1 MLDPVT
7 IQGEKCPTTGNMVA
21 LDSVTNPE
29 SSGWES
35 TFGKV
40 IKVAIGEKNPFMK
53 FGSGFE
59 KFKMKADPVG
69 CPNPKVLLCMAPHSK
84 DGLKD
89 LATVKGQLAARANG
103 TSVSQVCG
111 QMHFLEGFI
120 SNSVPKRQNPF
131 R

>member
-1 MLDPVT
+1 MLDPVI

-35 TFGKV
+35 NFGKV

-69 CPNPKVLLCMAPHSK
+69 CPNPKVLLCMAPHPK
-84 DGLKD
+84 DKLQD
-89 LATVKGQLAARANG
+89 LATVKVL
-103 TSVSQVCG
+103 SQK
-111 QMHFLEGFI
+111 I
-120 SNSVPKRQNPF
+120 
-131 R
+131 